1 LIHLSLSSF
10 YDWGYFFNKKQFI
23 QSKNK
28 GLMSGGVATHIYIQI
43 YIDYIIIIVIVTR
56 AGR

>member
-1 LIHLSLSSF
+1 
-10 YDWGYFFNKKQFI
+10 
-23 QSKNK
+23 
-28 GLMSGGVATHIYIQI
+28 MSGGVATHIYIQI